1 MLIPTSLFE
10 HFIVFACLSIF
21 LRFFYGVLI
30 SVRLLLIPR
39 RTPLFTT
46 LLVPSLILGYCRTV
60 SKYVRPTKIPIP
72 QEAKRYINSILGNNG
87 MDLDIHK
94 KSKISRYIS
103 NTLLPFPT
111 HPK

>member
-1 MLIPTSLFE
+1 MLIPTSLLE
-10 HFIVFACLSIF
+10 KFIVFACLF
-21 LRFFYGVLI
+21 VFRRLFYCVLI
-30 SVRLLLIPR
+30 PVCLPSIPR
-39 RTPLFTT
+39 RIPLFTT
-46 LLVPSLILGYCRTV
+46 LLVPSLILGYCQTV

-72 QEAKRYINSILGNNG
+72 QEAKRYINYILGNNG